1 VRRSARLVIL
11 AALLIAVT
19 LTVVACAP
27 GDPADSP
34 GYVSGDGAVTEWSG
48 DDRPGPL
55 EVSGTAFDGSVV
67 DLSDLRGEVVV
78 LTTWYAACPPC
89 RAEAP
94 DLVEL
99 DALEGVSVVGINGED
114 DAGTAQAFERT
125 FGVTYPSIEDHD
137 GQAIA
142 ALQGLVAINAVPTAL
157 ILDADGRVAARTVGR
172 VEPSTLAAL
181 VAAAGVSAAAT
192 DGS

>member
-11 AALLIAVT
+11 AALLVAVA

-27 GDPADSP
+27 GNPADSP
-34 GYVSGDGAVTEWSG
+34 GYVSGDGAVTEWAEG
-48 DDRPGPL
+48 ERPGPVAL
-55 EVSGTAFDGSVV
+55 SGSAFDGSAV
-67 DLSDLRGEVVV
+67 DVAHLRGEVVV

-99 DALEGVSVVGINGED
+99 DALDGVAVVGINAED

-125 FGVTYPSIEDHD
+125 FGVTYPSIADDD

-142 ALQGLVAINAVPTAL
+142 ALQGLVAVNAVPTAL
-157 ILDADGRVAARTVGR
+157 ILDAEGRVAARTVGR

-181 VAAAGVSAAAT
+181 VEAARAT
-192 DGS
+192 GTATPGA